1 MKAYI
6 GGLNGKLYPAFAFYE
21 QGGVLHK
28 TNNILPDDPQIIKMI
43 ERSNQ
48 MSETKSYE
56 DVFEDNRER
65 IEGDVEDIPV
75 VKVSSNV
82 PFNVSPNY
90 KGKNPKSPEEL
101 AKMYE
106 ERKAKREAKRVKVD
120 GLYESNNKMVSH
132 PSHYQAGKYEV
143 IDIIKEVTKDMTGI
157 FATDTGNALKYL
169 CRWNKKGDP
178 RENIEKCMWYCS
190 HLLKEL
196 DANGN
201 NT

>member
-1 MKAYI
+1 
-6 GGLNGKLYPAFAFYE
+6 
-21 QGGVLHK
+21 
-28 TNNILPDDPQIIKMI
+28 
-43 ERSNQ
+43 

-56 DVFEDNRER
+56 DVLEDDRVQEKN
-65 IEGDVEDIPV
+65 DVEDIPV
-75 VKVSSNV
+75 LKM

-106 ERKAKREAKRVKVD
+106 ERKAKREAKKTKVD
-120 GLYESNNKMVSH
+120 GLYQSDNKMVSH
-132 PSHYQAGKYEV
+132 PSHYQTGKYEV

-157 FATDTGNALKYL
+157 FATDTGNAIKYL

-196 DANGN
+196 DAQSGKL
-201 NT
+201 

>member
-1 MKAYI
+1 
-6 GGLNGKLYPAFAFYE
+6 
-21 QGGVLHK
+21 
-28 TNNILPDDPQIIKMI
+28 
-43 ERSNQ
+43 

-56 DVFEDNRER
+56 DVLEDNREQ
-65 IEGDVEDIPV
+65 IKDKVDDIPV
-75 VKVSSNV
+75 IK
-82 PFNVSPNY
+82 FDVSPNY

-106 ERKAKREAKRVKVD
+106 ERKAKKIAKKVVKDD
-120 GLYESNNKMVSH
+120 GLYESDNKMVSH

-157 FATDTGNALKYL
+157 FATDTGNAIKYL

-196 DANGN
+196 DARDSK
-201 NT
+201 